1 MAVLTMDDLVAAM
14 PGQVIPI
21 YKSSATSKGA
31 GTFHSL
37 WQVTGTP
44 GAGGTPATGAGAV
57 PTNSTAGAL
66 YYVNPTAPAL
76 SYVSRALINT
86 GTVGS
91 LIFYDRLVHTSG
103 LNGTLTTAQS
113 INTTALTRYT
123 TGVGVTPWIEWYTA
137 TGSTQVNY
145 SITYTNDTG
154 ATAQTAPTQAF
165 VATPVA
171 GQMAPILLNG
181 KDGVRVVE
189 TLTLAGSTGTAG
201 NFGITLM
208 KRLLT
213 VPMATASTGVVMD
226 AFAVGLQQIPDNS
239 CLAMMVWCSTTSTGP
254 IHGELGI
261 AQG

>member
-1 MAVLTMDDLVAAM
+1 MAVLTMDDLVVAL

-37 WQVTGTP
+37 WQITGAP
-44 GAGGTPATGAGAV
+44 GAGGTPATGTGAACTSAT
-57 PTNSTAGAL
+57 PGAL

-76 SYVSRALINT
+76 SYLARVLVNT

-113 INTTALTRYT
+113 INTTALPRYT
-123 TGVGVTPWIEWYTA
+123 TGATVLPWIEWYTA
-137 TGSTQVNY
+137 TGSTQVNF
-145 SITYTNDTG
+145 SVSYTNDGGTPG
-154 ATAQTAPTQAF
+154 QISPTQAF

-171 GQMAPILLNG
+171 GQMHPVLLNG
-181 KDGVRVVE
+181 KDGARSIE
-189 TLTLAGSTGTAG
+189 TLTLSASTLTAG

-213 VPMATASTGVVMD
+213 VPMATTNTGVVMD

-254 IHGELGI
+254 IHGEISI